1 MKRLLIIAAAFS
13 VVAGCTAIRDLRG
26 TNPYEEP
33 MFYERY
39 LNTGSPLDTQ
49 ITSTLAALRN
59 NPQSPEL
66 HNTLGSLLV
75 EKGFPKDAEVEF
87 ERAINADSDFFPAW
101 YNLGLVRASRGDEL
115 GARRAFNRTV
125 DLKPGHAVALFQLG
139 LIEEKRE
146 HVDKAVDLYAKAF
159 RINPALL
166 DVEVNPRILDT
177 RLTHR
182 ALLQLYPDQHSK
194 LTMQFQ
200 ETAIPPQPEPPAPQA
215 APSPQAA
222 PQNIVSPSAPVTDP
236 AMQQAPPA
244 NPRPARRRRA
254 EPAPETPPATPP
266 ATSTQP

>member
-1 MKRLLIIAAAFS
+1 MKRILIIAAAFS

-26 TNPYEEP
+26 SNPYEEP

-39 LNTGSPLDTQ
+39 LNTGSHLDTQ
-49 ITSTLAALRN
+49 IANTLAGLRN

-66 HNTLGSLLV
+66 HNALGALLV

-87 ERAINADSDFFPAW
+87 ERAVNADGDFFPAW
-101 YNLGLVRASRGDEL
+101 YNLGLVRASRGDEF

-125 DLKPGHAVALFQLG
+125 DLKPGHAIALFQLG

-146 HVDKAVDLYAKAF
+146 HIDKAIDLYAKAF
-159 RINPALL
+159 KINPALL

-182 ALLQLYPDQHSK
+182 ALIQLYPDQHSK

-200 ETAIPPQPEPPAPQA
+200 ETPIPQQPLPPEPQA
-215 APSPQAA
+215 APSPQAR
-222 PQNIVSPSAPVTDP
+222 PQDIVTPAAPVTDP

-244 NPRPARRRRA
+244 TPRPARRRTSVQ
-254 EPAPETPPATPP
+254 EPTPPPP